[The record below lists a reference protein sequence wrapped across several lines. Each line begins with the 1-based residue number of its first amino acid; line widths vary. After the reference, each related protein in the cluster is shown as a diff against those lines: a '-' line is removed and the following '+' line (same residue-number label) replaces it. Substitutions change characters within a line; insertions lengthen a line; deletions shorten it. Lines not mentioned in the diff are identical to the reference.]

1 MICLIMPK
9 TRKIQSNYTK
19 VESRTCMLNTKT
31 KILPY
36 QTDNV
41 SITLISNSSIVVSII
56 SHIVFVTYVS
66 LSIHKSGNYP
76 T

>member
-1 MICLIMPK
+1 MICLIVPN

-36 QTDNV
+36 QTDSV
-41 SITLISNSSIVVSII
+41 SVDNNIKLQYSC
-56 SHIVFVTYVS
+56 FDY
-66 LSIHKSGNYP
+66 LSYCIR
-76 T
+76 

>member
-1 MICLIMPK
+1 MICLIMPN

-19 VESRTCMLNTKT
+19 VKSRICILNTKT
-31 KILPY
+31 KISPY
-36 QTDNV
+36 QTDSMSV
-41 SITLISNSSIVVSII
+41 TISYSSIFVLII
-56 SHIVFVTYVS
+56 SHIVFVNYVS

>member
-1 MICLIMPK
+1 MICLIVPN

-36 QTDNV
+36 QTDSV
-41 SITLISNSSIVVSII
+41 SVDNNIKL
-56 SHIVFVTYVS
+56 
-66 LSIHKSGNYP
+66 
-76 T
+76 